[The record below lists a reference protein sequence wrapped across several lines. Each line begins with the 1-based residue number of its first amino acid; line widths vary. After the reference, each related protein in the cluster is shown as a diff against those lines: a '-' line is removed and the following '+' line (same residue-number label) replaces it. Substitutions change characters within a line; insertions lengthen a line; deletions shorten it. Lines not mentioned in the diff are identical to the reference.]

1 MSATP
6 RQRPVA
12 LVTGGSRGIGRAICE
27 ALAPDHHVVVGGRS
41 VDAVAPVLAALPS
54 AEPFVCDLTDEDS
67 TAAAVAGLDR
77 LDVLVHSAG
86 VADPGTVASAPRD
99 MWRRTLEL
107 NVVAVAGLTRLVLPL
122 LRQAHGQI
130 VMINSGAGFTA
141 GPGNGPYAASKFAL
155 RALTDALRAEERGR
169 IRVIA
174 IHPGR
179 VDTDMQVH
187 LQTAAG
193 REYVPEEHLRPQ
205 SVAEAVV
212 YALGAPPDAIVESLT
227 IRPIERG

>member
-86 VADPGTVASAPRD
+86 VADPGTLASAPRD

-187 LQTAAG
+187 LQAAAG
-193 REYVPEEHLRPQ
+193 REYVPEDHLRPQ

-212 YALGAPPDAIVESLT
+212 FALGAPADAIVESLT